1 MAGDAVLNGHGIG
14 MGLMTLETGQDFGMA
29 LVTGAAAHLR
39 MRAGHN
45 LVGFRHGI
53 VMAAQTGVVSL

>member
-1 MAGDAVLNGHGIG
+1 MAGDAILNGHGIG
-14 MGLMTLETGQDFGMA
+14 MGLMTLEAGQDFGMA

-39 MRAGHN
+39 VWAGDN